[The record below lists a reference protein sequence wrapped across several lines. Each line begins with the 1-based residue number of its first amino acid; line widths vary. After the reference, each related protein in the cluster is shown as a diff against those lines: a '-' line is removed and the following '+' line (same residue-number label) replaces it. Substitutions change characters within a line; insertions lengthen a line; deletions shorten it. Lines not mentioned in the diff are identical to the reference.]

1 MARAYRNTVRPID
14 PPKETQ
20 TDFDFCPEAKATDSQ
35 PELPATQ
42 LSA

>member
-14 PPKETQ
+14 PPEDNQ
-20 TDFDFCPEAKATDSQ
+20 LDLDLFPEAKAPESQ
-35 PELPATQ
+35 QTVITQ